1 MNRTAAARS
10 YLERVQL
17 HDGAGAAELFTVDA
31 VIDDASG
38 GHHSGRAEIAWFV
51 DSIRG
56 LEVREMLGSFEEGS
70 RLTTF
75 GRIRTTSS
83 SDALIRWVFQF
94 DDDLIAH
101 LGNSYVRSVPTARAQ

>member
-1 MNRTAAARS
+1 MNRAAAARS

-31 VIDDASG
+31 VIDDAGG
-38 GHHSGRAEIAWFV
+38 GHHSGRAEIARFV
-51 DSIRG
+51 DSIRE
-56 LEVREMLGSFEEGS
+56 LDIRDVLVSFEEGS
-70 RLTTF
+70 RLTIF
-75 GRIRTTSS
+75 GKIRTTSS

-101 LGNSYVRSVPTARAQ
+101 LGNSYVRAVPPARPQ